1 MATQELQNIANA
13 IEDIGYDGS
22 MKVKIDLDT
31 DTWNQYSY
39 YMQEQ
44 NALLERIAE
53 ALEKQNKEEA

>member
-13 IEDIGYDGS
+13 IDSLDTSSSITIG
-22 MKVKIDLDT
+22 LDT

-39 YMQEQ
+39 FMQEQ
-44 NALLERIAE
+44 NTLLERIAE